1 MNLPPGGDVA
11 AQRWPRPTVRENTL
25 PSFARA
31 AAAGADFVELDT
43 QVTQDGHAVVFH
55 DNLVLTADGDAKPV
69 AELTLAQFRGV
80 GPQPDGSEG
89 RQLLRRGVDG
99 RPGVWKE
106 EVEGPLCTLQEVLE
120 QLDPRVGV
128 NVEVKFND
136 LQPVGDAEID
146 RLLRPILAT
155 IKESGKSRNIFFST
169 FFPSAATSLR
179 KLQDDHPVLFLTGGG
194 AYHFEDPR
202 MNSIAAAIEHCVSS
216 GLQGIVSEV
225 ATVLQHPEQVGQV
238 QAAGLHLLTYGD
250 QNNDLTAVLSQ
261 QSHGVYGVIV
271 DCVERIVE
279 GVQSSPISQ
288 SIGANKGSH
297 HEAALQVA
305 LKSELQDCFAAV
317 DIAAVAEAQRLAAVE
332 ERAQDRAN
340 SHVESSKNQCRGRGH
355 GVSHAWHSG
364 QIAAPP
370 ALEAF
375 PIAWCLPTPGS
386 RGSCEMSRIMP
397 ASRKLL
403 SAGVLKECPRTTVWT
418 RADTTEL
425 VLHTCGQEWNR

>member
-31 AAAGADFVELDT
+31 AAAGADFVELDA
-43 QVTQDGHAVVFH
+43 QVTRDGHAVVFH

-80 GPQPDGSEG
+80 GPQPDGSDG

-106 EVEGPLCTLQEVLE
+106 EVEGPLCTLHEVLE

-128 NVEVKFND
+128 NVEVKFNE
-136 LQPVGDAEID
+136 LQPVGEAEID
-146 RLLRPILAT
+146 RLLHPILAT
-155 IKESGKSRNIFFST
+155 VKESGKKRNIFFST

-216 GLQGIVSEV
+216 
-225 ATVLQHPEQVGQV
+225 
-238 QAAGLHLLTYGD
+238 
-250 QNNDLTAVLSQ
+250 
-261 QSHGVYGVIV
+261 
-271 DCVERIVE
+271 R
-279 GVQSSPISQ
+279 
-288 SIGANKGSH
+288 SIGANTGLH
-297 HEAALQVA
+297 HEAALPVA
-305 LKSELQDCFAAV
+305 LKSELQECFPAV
-317 DIAAVAEAQRLAAVE
+317 DTAAVAEAQSLDMYAAGAALLAGDGSASAAVE
-332 ERAQDRAN
+332 ERAQDRAK
-340 SHVESSKNQCRGRGH
+340 SHVESSKNQYKGRGH

-370 ALEAF
+370 ALQAF
-375 PIAWCLPTPGS
+375 PIA
-386 RGSCEMSRIMP
+386 
-397 ASRKLL
+397 
-403 SAGVLKECPRTTVWT
+403 
-418 RADTTEL
+418 
-425 VLHTCGQEWNR
+425 

>member
-1 MNLPPGGDVA
+1 MNLPPGADLA

-25 PSFARA
+25 PSFASA
-31 AAAGADFVELDT
+31 AAAGATFVELDA
-43 QVTQDGHAVVFH
+43 QVTRDGHAVVFH

-69 AELTLAQFRGV
+69 SELTLAQFRGV

-120 QLDPRVGV
+120 ALDPRVGV

-136 LQPVGDAEID
+136 LQPVGEAEID

-155 IKESGKSRNIFFST
+155 VKESGKSRNIFFST
-169 FFPSAATSLR
+169 FFPNAATSLR

-238 QAAGLHLLTYGD
+238 QAAGLHLLTYGN
-250 QNNDLTAVLSQ
+250 QNNDVTAVLSQ

-279 GVQSSPISQ
+279 GV
-288 SIGANKGSH
+288 
-297 HEAALQVA
+297 A
-305 LKSELQDCFAAV
+305 LKSELQDCFAAA
-317 DIAAVAEAQRLAAVE
+317 DIAAVAEAQRWGMYAAGAALLAVDGAASAAVE
-332 ERAQDRAN
+332 ERAQDRVN
-340 SHVESSKNQCRGRGH
+340 SHVESSTNQYKGRGH
-355 GVSHAWHSG
+355 GVSHAWHSE

-370 ALEAF
+370 SLEAF
-375 PIAWCLPTPGS
+375 PIA
-386 RGSCEMSRIMP
+386 
-397 ASRKLL
+397 
-403 SAGVLKECPRTTVWT
+403 
-418 RADTTEL
+418 
-425 VLHTCGQEWNR
+425 